1 MVPKIQ
7 NLKVRFKINIR
18 EKMREK
24 STKKREGGRE
34 GGVGRLEK
42 EERKG
47 AARKREIDK
56 MI

>member
-34 GGVGRLEK
+34 GWGGWKRKKGKGRLERGK
-42 EERKG
+42 LIK
-47 AARKREIDK
+47 
-56 MI
+56 

>member
-1 MVPKIQ
+1 MVSKIQ

-24 STKKREGGRE
+24 STEERE

-47 AARKREIDK
+47 AARKGEIDK